1 MSRPAID
8 PEPDIIR
15 DRPLTQ
21 KEATIQVGLCGD
33 NPSRLTLSGG
43 GSWGVTCAELTPP
56 EAHAIATAVEQTAV
70 RAAAGTEGSTDV

>member
-21 KEATIQVGLCGD
+21 KEATICGD
-33 NPSRLTLSGG
+33 DPSRLTLSGG